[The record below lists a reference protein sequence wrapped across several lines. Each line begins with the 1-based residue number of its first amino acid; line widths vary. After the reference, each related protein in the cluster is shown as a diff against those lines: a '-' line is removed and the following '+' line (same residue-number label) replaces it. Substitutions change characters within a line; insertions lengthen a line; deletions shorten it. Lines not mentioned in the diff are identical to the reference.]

1 MPKNHVLRVHWGYY
15 MMYAQQPFHHEDYCW
30 DGGVFVTGGRVVRCS
45 LLRLHGPATP
55 CWEKQIPLDRP
66 FWHWHADSARYRF
79 GGVLFEVEG
88 GPEAVV
94 EVRTKAATLRF
105 SIAEITASRQISR
118 HVGFRYSNVDLTA
131 ILDGHDPNLDTPEE
145 IAAMTR
151 SDGNWRNFMEAD
163 SIQGPVHRWNRTDWV
178 WIGPGSSAEVAFQ
191 QPDWTADEP
200 GVSRVVRATFRC
212 NAAVPNRVGDPPEQV
227 DQNGRNT
234 CLQYRVSLND
244 HHISEGWQPFW
255 EQYRHPMMEEI
266 VVDLP
271 RDLFRAGT
279 NTLRLQSDSGQR
291 DYLLLGRVFLEETE
305 RRDLEISLC
314 PSWVGLGEEFEI
326 ELLCRRTLR
335 GVRAQLPDGL
345 RSLTELPEELGAGD
359 YRLRVRA
366 EKPLADARL
375 RFSADHVSSDTSI
388 AQVVGSESE
397 AFPMRV
403 GMETCALPWRPP
415 GYLERCLRL
424 LAETGLGNYC
434 VFRKVRDEEHAT
446 SLARLCRKLGIHF
459 MMAHVVPPRWTIAAK
474 REGEP
479 FFAGW
484 MLTEL
489 DGPLFGYEIA
499 PVKQETPEAART
511 MRTAHEA
518 YVAFR
523 KGLLALVKK
532 RDPATSVVDMI
543 TVLCHSHSYAAGS
556 DLCSAQLN
564 KMHNVLLL
572 ADARGAARAY
582 RRPVWGTYIAE
593 GAHKH
598 PEGDDTLRMWW
609 LSIYLAYITGS
620 SFVNDEESL
629 LRNYHERLYSLGD
642 RFPRRRQ
649 EILREFHRFVRSHPR
664 RGQPRVKQALLVGRF
679 ACDIADGLADSRRQG
694 IPPMVWR
701 FCGANTPEWRPATPE
716 YGLRYLDV
724 FFPGVWLHTLEQS
737 PQRVRRWYSGTPYG
751 ELELIPVE
759 APAEVWSEFQLLML
773 LGWNS
778 ADEQTYRRMAQYV
791 QGGGTLFL
799 GIPHLTTNESRKF
812 LLGDLE
818 PLNLLWNGDF
828 ADLLGLRARGKAE
841 RLSAVRVLGARDN
854 PLAAGKV
861 YRFAAE
867 DGPSVQPRHPPVCR
881 EAVDLAG
888 AEVLACDE
896 ATGEPVVARHRVG
909 RGVVYVLLTHEYP
922 GNSFLAP
929 LMTDLIH
936 GLAGQADAPVELEDS
951 SGDVYYTV
959 RQELDSEVRTV
970 HLLNTDWT
978 EARSRRVC
986 RLRLDSEWLP
996 LTVEEGRL
1004 STVVST
1010 PRLTVMVADPR
1021 VQVEPSPSGAGW
1033 SLDLH
1038 GFGQV
1043 EIRLRRA
1050 DGKAISRAEFRGER
1064 LGLEADGPW
1073 WVARPEFGQSSVG
1086 QLTVC
1091 EE

>member
-1 MPKNHVLRVHWGYY
+1 M
-15 MMYAQQPFHHEDYCW
+15 
-30 DGGVFVTGGRVVRCS
+30 
-45 LLRLHGPATP
+45 
-55 CWEKQIPLDRP
+55 
-66 FWHWHADSARYRF
+66 
-79 GGVLFEVEG
+79 
-88 GPEAVV
+88 
-94 EVRTKAATLRF
+94 
-105 SIAEITASRQISR
+105 
-118 HVGFRYSNVDLTA
+118 
-131 ILDGHDPNLDTPEE
+131 
-145 IAAMTR
+145 
-151 SDGNWRNFMEAD
+151 
-163 SIQGPVHRWNRTDWV
+163 HRWNRTDWC
-178 WIGPGSSAEVAFQ
+178 GSVPAAVPRVAFQ
-191 QPDWTADEP
+191 QPDWPADEP
-200 GVSRVVRATFRC
+200 GVSRVVRAAFRC
-212 NAAVPNRVGDPPEQV
+212 NAAVPERVGDPPEQV
-227 DQNGRNT
+227 DQVGRNT

-271 RDLFRAGT
+271 RDLFLAGS

-291 DYLLLGRVFLEETE
+291 DYLLLGRVMLEEAE

-314 PSWVGLGEEFEI
+314 PSWVRLGEEFEI
-326 ELLCRRTLR
+326 ELRCRRTLR

-345 RSLTELPEELGAGD
+345 RSLNELPEELGAGD
-359 YRLRVRA
+359 YLLRVRA
-366 EKPLADARL
+366 EQPLADARL
-375 RFSADHVSSDTSI
+375 RFAADHVSSEVSI
-388 AQVVGSESE
+388 AQVVGAEAE

-434 VFRKVRDEEHAT
+434 VFRKVRDEAHAT
-446 SLARLCRKLGIHF
+446 ALARLCRKLGIHF

-474 REGEP
+474 RAGEP

-499 PVKQETPEAART
+499 PVKQETPEAERT

-523 KGLLALVKK
+523 KGLLALVKE
-532 RDPATSVVDMI
+532 RDPSTSVVDMI

-664 RGQPRVKQALLVGRF
+664 RGQPRVKQALLTGRF
-679 ACDIADGLADSRRQG
+679 ACDLADGLADSRRQG

-751 ELELIPVE
+751 ELELIPHR
-759 APAEVWSEFQLLML
+759 
-773 LGWNS
+773 S
-778 ADEQTYRRMAQYV
+778 ADGGVVGVPAPHAAGMEHRR
-791 QGGGTLFL
+791 
-799 GIPHLTTNESRKF
+799 R
-812 LLGDLE
+812 
-818 PLNLLWNGDF
+818 
-828 ADLLGLRARGKAE
+828 ADLPAHG
-841 RLSAVRVLGARDN
+841 AVREGRRD
-854 PLAAGKV
+854 AV
-861 YRFAAE
+861 
-867 DGPSVQPRHPPVCR
+867 PRHPAPHHQRVAQVPAKR
-881 EAVDLAG
+881 PGAAEPAAG
-888 AEVLACDE
+888 
-896 ATGEPVVARHRVG
+896 R
-909 RGVVYVLLTHEYP
+909 
-922 GNSFLAP
+922 
-929 LMTDLIH
+929 
-936 GLAGQADAPVELEDS
+936 
-951 SGDVYYTV
+951 
-959 RQELDSEVRTV
+959 
-970 HLLNTDWT
+970 
-978 EARSRRVC
+978 
-986 RLRLDSEWLP
+986 
-996 LTVEEGRL
+996 
-1004 STVVST
+1004 
-1010 PRLTVMVADPR
+1010 
-1021 VQVEPSPSGAGW
+1021 
-1033 SLDLH
+1033 
-1038 GFGQV
+1038 
-1043 EIRLRRA
+1043 
-1050 DGKAISRAEFRGER
+1050 
-1064 LGLEADGPW
+1064 
-1073 WVARPEFGQSSVG
+1073 
-1086 QLTVC
+1086 
-1091 EE
+1091 

>member
-55 CWEKQIPLDRP
+55 CWEKEIPLDKP

-105 SIAEITASRQISR
+105 SIAEITASRQIRR

-131 ILDGHDPNLDTPEE
+131 MLDGHDPNLDTPEE
-145 IAAMTR
+145 IAAMAR
-151 SDGNWRNFMEAD
+151 GDGRWRNFMEAD
-163 SIQGPVHRWNRTDWV
+163 SIQGPVHRWHRTDWV
-178 WIGPGSSAEVAFQ
+178 WIGPGSSAEVSFQ

-212 NAAVPNRVGDPPEQV
+212 NAAVPDRVGDPPEQV
-227 DQNGRNT
+227 DQVGRNT

-266 VVDLP
+266 DVDLP
-271 RDLFRAGT
+271 RDLFRPGS

-305 RRDLEISLC
+305 RRDLEISRC

-345 RSLTELPEELGAGD
+345 RALTELPEELGAGD

-375 RFSADHVSSDTSI
+375 RFSADHVSSEASI

-415 GYLERCLRL
+415 GYLERCLQL

-434 VFRKVRDEEHAT
+434 VFRKVRDEAHAT

-523 KGLLALVKK
+523 KGLLALVKE

-679 ACDIADGLADSRRQG
+679 ACDLADGLADSRRQG

-701 FCGANTPEWRPATPE
+701 FCGANTPEWRPSTPE

-724 FFPGVWLHTLEQS
+724 FFPGVWLHTLVQS

-751 ELELIPVE
+751 ELELIPIE
-759 APAEVWSEFQLLML
+759 APAEVWSDFRLLML
-773 LGWNS
+773 LGWNT
-778 ADEQTYRRMAQYV
+778 ADEQTYPRMAQYV
-791 QGGGTLFL
+791 KGGGTLFL
-799 GIPHLTTNESRKF
+799 SIPHLTTNESRKF

-818 PLNLLWNGDF
+818 PLNLLRNGDF

-854 PLAAGKV
+854 PLTAGKV

-936 GLAGQADAPVELEDS
+936 GLAGQAEAPVELEDS

-1010 PRLTVMVADPR
+1010 PQLTVMVADPR
-1021 VQVEPSPSGAGW
+1021 VHVEPSPSDAGW

-1050 DGKAISRAEFRGER
+1050 DGKAISGAEFRGER

-1073 WVARPEFGQSSVG
+1073 WVARPEFGPSSVG
-1086 QLTVC
+1086 QITVC
-1091 EE
+1091 DE

>member
-1 MPKNHVLRVHWGYY
+1 
-15 MMYAQQPFHHEDYCW
+15 
-30 DGGVFVTGGRVVRCS
+30 
-45 LLRLHGPATP
+45 
-55 CWEKQIPLDRP
+55 
-66 FWHWHADSARYRF
+66 
-79 GGVLFEVEG
+79 
-88 GPEAVV
+88 
-94 EVRTKAATLRF
+94 
-105 SIAEITASRQISR
+105 
-118 HVGFRYSNVDLTA
+118 
-131 ILDGHDPNLDTPEE
+131 
-145 IAAMTR
+145 
-151 SDGNWRNFMEAD
+151 
-163 SIQGPVHRWNRTDWV
+163 
-178 WIGPGSSAEVAFQ
+178 
-191 QPDWTADEP
+191 
-200 GVSRVVRATFRC
+200 
-212 NAAVPNRVGDPPEQV
+212 
-227 DQNGRNT
+227 
-234 CLQYRVSLND
+234 
-244 HHISEGWQPFW
+244 
-255 EQYRHPMMEEI
+255 
-266 VVDLP
+266 
-271 RDLFRAGT
+271 
-279 NTLRLQSDSGQR
+279 
-291 DYLLLGRVFLEETE
+291 
-305 RRDLEISLC
+305 
-314 PSWVGLGEEFEI
+314 
-326 ELLCRRTLR
+326 
-335 GVRAQLPDGL
+335 
-345 RSLTELPEELGAGD
+345 
-359 YRLRVRA
+359 
-366 EKPLADARL
+366 
-375 RFSADHVSSDTSI
+375 
-388 AQVVGSESE
+388 
-397 AFPMRV
+397 
-403 GMETCALPWRPP
+403 
-415 GYLERCLRL
+415 
-424 LAETGLGNYC
+424 
-434 VFRKVRDEEHAT
+434 
-446 SLARLCRKLGIHF
+446 

-499 PVKQETPEAART
+499 PVKQETPEAERT

-518 YVAFR
+518 YVDFR
-523 KGLLALVKK
+523 KGLLALVKE
-532 RDPATSVVDMI
+532 RDPSTSVVDMI

-556 DLCSAQLN
+556 DLCSAQFN

-751 ELELIPVE
+751 ELELIPIE
-759 APAEVWSEFQLLML
+759 APAEVWSEFRLLML

-778 ADEQTYRRMAQYV
+778 ADEQTCLRMAQYV

-818 PLNLLWNGDF
+818 PLNLLRNGDF

-881 EAVDLAG
+881 EAVELAG

-896 ATGEPVVARHRVG
+896 ATGEPSLPATASDG
-909 RGVVYVLLTHEYP
+909 
-922 GNSFLAP
+922 
-929 LMTDLIH
+929 
-936 GLAGQADAPVELEDS
+936 
-951 SGDVYYTV
+951 
-959 RQELDSEVRTV
+959 
-970 HLLNTDWT
+970 
-978 EARSRRVC
+978 
-986 RLRLDSEWLP
+986 EWC
-996 LTVEEGRL
+996 
-1004 STVVST
+1004 
-1010 PRLTVMVADPR
+1010 M
-1021 VQVEPSPSGAGW
+1021 
-1033 SLDLH
+1033 
-1038 GFGQV
+1038 
-1043 EIRLRRA
+1043 
-1050 DGKAISRAEFRGER
+1050 
-1064 LGLEADGPW
+1064 
-1073 WVARPEFGQSSVG
+1073 
-1086 QLTVC
+1086 C
-1091 EE
+1091 C